1 MVQVDPEAVVEDR
14 GDVDFTGIEIV
25 GRDVEK
31 SGALVAFKPLVGN
44 GDRHPMVGGLAT
56 ASPVLEQLAASGR
69 AEIVVTDII
78 NPATYRVD
86 DGIVTVRLA
95 GPGDAPESMRFRLSA
110 DGTSMMD
117 IGGTRTW
124 TRRPDSEPV
133 ADQSSCART

>member
-1 MVQVDPEAVVEDR
+1 MWRPAGMLLFAVLACGPDGRPFPETRVYAHALFSSPDECALAQQH
-14 GDVDFTGIEIV
+14 GIINCEQW
-25 GRDVEK
+25 
-31 SGALVAFKPLVGN
+31 
-44 GDRHPMVGGLAT
+44 AT
-56 ASPVLEQLAASGR
+56 FCASGR